1 VLRHLVQSQTAEGK
15 LLAVFARDLPA
26 SDPVLLTYFFSFP
39 VQSFWGVVRTVP
51 AYADVALMIVLLIMI
66 MGMCG
71 ALMFLNTA
79 EGAESFSSLRVSF
92 VSLLILLTTANFPDV
107 MMPAYNV
114 SRAYI
119 IFFASFVVVG
129 IYFLLNFVLAII
141 YR

>member
-1 VLRHLVQSQTAEGK
+1 M
-15 LLAVFARDLPA
+15 
-26 SDPVLLTYFFSFP
+26 
-39 VQSFWGVVRTVP
+39 P
-51 AYADVALMIVLLIMI
+51 AYADVAFMIVLLIMI

-71 ALMFLNTA
+71 ALLFQHSPEGTA
-79 EGAESFSSLRVSF
+79 SFSSLEVSF

-114 SRAYI
+114 NRAYI
-119 IFFASFVVVG
+119 LFFASFVVIG